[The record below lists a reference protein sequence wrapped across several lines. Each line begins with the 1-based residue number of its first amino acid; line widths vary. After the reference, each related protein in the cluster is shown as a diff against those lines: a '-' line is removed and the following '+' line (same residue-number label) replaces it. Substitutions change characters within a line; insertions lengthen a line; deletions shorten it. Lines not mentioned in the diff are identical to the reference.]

1 MKKLIIILICF
12 LALSCRETV
21 VTEPL
26 VYDGPLREANNVET
40 LYAEDNLVKTKM
52 IAAVVLEFQ
61 EGDRE
66 FPEGIYLE
74 FYNEEGQ
81 LSSTLKANQA
91 HYSKI
96 ENLWRGWDNVE
107 VKNIINN
114 EQLNT
119 EELFWKPDTEKI
131 YTHKFVTIRLNKEVL
146 YGKGLEAKQDFS
158 SYTIKE
164 PQGEFILED

>member
-1 MKKLIIILICF
+1 MKQPLLILTCLLVIACKEIVI
-12 LALSCRETV
+12 
-21 VTEPL
+21 TEPL
-26 VYDGPLREANNVET
+26 IYDGPMREANNVEM

-52 IAAVVLEFQ
+52 LADVVLEFQ
-61 EGDRE
+61 DGNRE
-66 FPEGIYLE
+66 FPKGIYIE

-81 LSSTLKANQA
+81 LSSILKANQA
-91 HYSKI
+91 HFSKT

-107 VKNIINN
+107 VKNILNN

-131 YTHKFVTIRLNKEVL
+131 YTDKFVTIRLDKEVL
-146 YGKGLEAKQDFS
+146 YGKGLEAKQDFT

-164 PQGEFILED
+164 PQGEFIIED